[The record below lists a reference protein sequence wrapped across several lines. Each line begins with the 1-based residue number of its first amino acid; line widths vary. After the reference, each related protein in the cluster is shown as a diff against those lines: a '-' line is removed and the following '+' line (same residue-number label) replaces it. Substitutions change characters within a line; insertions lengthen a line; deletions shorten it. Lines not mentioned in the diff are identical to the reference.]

1 MKILLIV
8 LGVAALVF
16 VSMVW
21 IRTWYIIKLWE
32 QKNDPDL

>member
-16 VSMVW
+16 VAIVW
-21 IRTWYIIKLWE
+21 IRTWYIIRLRE